1 MPAKPRRAPKRR
13 QRVTPERR
21 ARAWWASI
29 MFLPAFL
36 LIEMRLMVLLGYIAV
51 PDEGSMFRTWLQVP
65 AGFHPDLVS
74 VTPVSFAIGYVC
86 CIALLVL
93 TELFGRTA
101 APVYAI
107 TFLCAF
113 SWGSFVDLTEDL
125 ILVRF
130 VCMFVFGVSAGAL
143 RYYWNR
149 REERIA
155 RNREIAMMRLA
166 QRRLQKSLADSR
178 TADAHHGSSV
188 TDGGSSGGE
197 ERWTGQ
203 GSDEQLEAELDAP
216 VPHPESDLSLKVTE
230 AVFSLWQRVGLALL
244 FTLGEVCGCLVCV
257 PSAYR
262 YISASWYGYALLVL
276 FPIVI
281 YKLSSWLSH
290 LLTLVFGTRVNVSNA
305 SSLLVV
311 YWIFTTVISLAIF
324 AVCILFVVS
333 NWVPYV
339 WNLQK
344 LVGPYSLVLEFVVIA
359 ARHHQSTNPYKDIA
373 EQYSAHISETLQDQR
388 QYFRRGH

>member
-1 MPAKPRRAPKRR
+1 MPAKPRKVVKPR
-13 QRVTPERR
+13 QKLTPERR
-21 ARAWWASI
+21 ARAWWASC

-36 LIEMRLMVLLGYIAV
+36 LIEIRLMVLLGTIDVSSEA
-51 PDEGSMFRTWLQVP
+51 SIFRSWLQAP
-65 AGFHPDLVS
+65 QGFHPGLVS
-74 VTPVSFAIGYVC
+74 VTPVSFAIGYSFC
-86 CIALLVL
+86 FIILVL
-93 TELFGRTA
+93 TELFGRTK

-125 ILVRF
+125 IFVRF
-130 VCMFVFGVSAGAL
+130 LCMFVFGAAAGQL
-143 RYYWNR
+143 RYYWTR

-155 RNREIAMMRLA
+155 RNREIAEMRLL
-166 QRRLQKSLADSR
+166 QRKMQKKLNDTRLAEMN
-178 TADAHHGSSV
+178 HGSSV
-188 TDGGSSGGE
+188 TDGGSSGAE
-197 ERWTGQ
+197 ERS
-203 GSDEQLEAELDAP
+203 GSPYQEEDGGIEPSVSPPSAQADFSGRL
-216 VPHPESDLSLKVTE
+216 TE
-230 AVFSLWQRVGLALL
+230 VLFSLWQRVGLAVL

-257 PSAYR
+257 PHAYR

-311 YWIFTTVISLAIF
+311 YWIFTTVISLIIF
-324 AVCILFVVS
+324 ALCILFVVS

-344 LVGPYSLVLEFVVIA
+344 LVGPYSLVLEFVVMA
-359 ARHHQSTNPYKDIA
+359 ARYHQSSNPYKDIA
-373 EQYSAHISETLQDQR
+373 EQYSQHISDTLRDQR